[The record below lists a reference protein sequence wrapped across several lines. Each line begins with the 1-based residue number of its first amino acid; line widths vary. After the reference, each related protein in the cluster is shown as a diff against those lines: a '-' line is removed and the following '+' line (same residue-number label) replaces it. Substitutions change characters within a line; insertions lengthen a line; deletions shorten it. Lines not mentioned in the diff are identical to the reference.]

1 MKIFIISILLLMA
14 LQANLFSAG
23 FKNSGAKISLNNA
36 VFVKVKDME
45 VKNDNN
51 GEIIVRQASE
61 LKVEGADLVNESGSF
76 IVSGISV
83 LGVNKNLINKDV
95 FNTESSSLSVV
106 IMNIVNSGI
115 IYNESII
122 EIGE

>member
-1 MKIFIISILLLMA
+1 MKTVITYILLLMA

-23 FKNSGAKISLNNA
+23 FKNSGAKISLNNT
-36 VFVKVKDME
+36 VYVKVKDME

-61 LKVEGADLVNESGSF
+61 LKVEGADLVNESGS
-76 IVSGISV
+76 IKVLGSV
-83 LGVNKNLINKDV
+83 LGVNKNLINKDI

-106 IMNIVNSGI
+106 IMNIVNSGT
-115 IYNESII
+115 IYNESVI

>member
-1 MKIFIISILLLMA
+1 MA

-23 FKNSGAKISLNNA
+23 FKNSGAKISLNNT
-36 VFVKVKDME
+36 VYVKVKDME

-51 GEIIVRQASE
+51 GEIIVRQTSE
-61 LKVEGADLVNESGSF
+61 LKVEGADLVNESGS
-76 IVSGISV
+76 IKVLGSV
-83 LGVNKNLINKDV
+83 LGVNKNLINKDI

-106 IMNIVNSGI
+106 IMNIVNSGT
-115 IYNESII
+115 IYNESVI

>member
-1 MKIFIISILLLMA
+1 MKTVIIYILLLMA

-23 FKNSGAKISLNNA
+23 FKNSGAKISLNNT
-36 VFVKVKDME
+36 VYVKVKDME

-51 GEIIVRQASE
+51 GEIIVRQTSE
-61 LKVEGADLVNESGSF
+61 LKVEGADLVNESGS
-76 IVSGISV
+76 IKVLGSV
-83 LGVNKNLINKDV
+83 LGVNKNLINKDI

-106 IMNIVNSGI
+106 IMNIVNSGT
-115 IYNESII
+115 IYNESVI